1 MAQPPALPGA
11 PLSQS
16 ESEHAQRF
24 PAPVTRSDAVARM
37 MAAEDAL
44 RAIGAGEVDA
54 FVVSDG
60 GAGRRVFSLSTAD
73 RPYRIFVE
81 NMRDGAATLSA
92 GDLIMYAN
100 HRLALLLSCRRETIV
115 GSRLTR
121 FLAGGVPIAPKQL
134 RGPDGLGATLELE
147 LLDDNGV
154 LVPVL
159 VGASPLDVDGDQL
172 TCLTFTDLRAQ
183 KAQEREIARLEQ
195 AQAKQIADVRE
206 EFVLDLAES
215 QKLEALGVL
224 AGGIAHDFNN
234 LLALILG
241 NTSLALSTL
250 GPGAR
255 ERAPLHQV
263 ELAATRSADLA
274 QQMLA
279 YSGQGKFVVEI
290 LNLAEIVSGQTEL
303 ITAAISTMAVVTL
316 DLAPDTPAIEADAT
330 QLRQVVLN
338 LITNASEAI
347 GEADGTITVRCGSLD
362 ADRALLSDYDV
373 AAQLKEG
380 RYAFLEVVDTGA
392 GMDDATRERIFDPFF
407 TTKFTGRGL
416 GLAAVQGIVRGHGG
430 AMKVRSAPG
439 HGTVFTL
446 IFPAS
451 TKPAPAAAHTAA
463 PTIGHISGTVLL
475 AEDNEALRSMTAMML
490 ESIGLTVVCAADG
503 HEALRLFNT
512 RADDFAFVL
521 LDLMMPGMGGD
532 DVIRELRRIGTTTPI
547 VLTSGYDA
555 QELSQRFAG
564 RDVAAFL
571 QKPYQLRD
579 LQATAIE
586 VLGHVHG

>member
-73 RPYRIFVE
+73 RPYRIVVE

-100 HRLALLLSCRRETIV
+100 HRLALLLSCPRETIV

-195 AQAKQIADVRE
+195 AQAMQIADVRE

-316 DLAPDTPAIEADAT
+316 DLAPDTPTRRGRRDPVAPGGPESDHQRLGGDRRGGRDDHRSLRLARRRPGPSVRLRRRRAT
-330 QLRQVVLN
+330 QGGQIRLPRGRRYRRGNGRRNEGKDLRPVLHH
-338 LITNASEAI
+338 
-347 GEADGTITVRCGSLD
+347 
-362 ADRALLSDYDV
+362 
-373 AAQLKEG
+373 
-380 RYAFLEVVDTGA
+380 EVHGA
-392 GMDDATRERIFDPFF
+392 
-407 TTKFTGRGL
+407 
-416 GLAAVQGIVRGHGG
+416 
-430 AMKVRSAPG
+430 RSRPRRRPG
-439 HGTVFTL
+439 H
-446 IFPAS
+446 
-451 TKPAPAAAHTAA
+451 
-463 PTIGHISGTVLL
+463 
-475 AEDNEALRSMTAMML
+475 
-490 ESIGLTVVCAADG
+490 
-503 HEALRLFNT
+503 
-512 RADDFAFVL
+512 RAR
-521 LDLMMPGMGGD
+521 P
-532 DVIRELRRIGTTTPI
+532 RR
-547 VLTSGYDA
+547 
-555 QELSQRFAG
+555 
-564 RDVAAFL
+564 RDEG
-571 QKPYQLRD
+571 P
-579 LQATAIE
+579 
-586 VLGHVHG
+586 

>member
-81 NMRDGAATLSA
+81 NMRDGAATLSS

-100 HRLALLLSCRRETIV
+100 HRLALLLSCPRETIV

-234 LLALILG
+234 LLA
-241 NTSLALSTL
+241 ADPRKHE
-250 GPGAR
+250 PGAQHAGSR
-255 ERAPLHQV
+255 CARARA
-263 ELAATRSADLA
+263 AATGRTRRDPQLPTWHSRCWPTQARASSSSRS
-274 QQMLA
+274 
-279 YSGQGKFVVEI
+279 S
-290 LNLAEIVSGQTEL
+290 
-303 ITAAISTMAVVTL
+303 IS
-316 DLAPDTPAIEADAT
+316 P
-330 QLRQVVLN
+330 
-338 LITNASEAI
+338 
-347 GEADGTITVRCGSLD
+347 
-362 ADRALLSDYDV
+362 
-373 AAQLKEG
+373 
-380 RYAFLEVVDTGA
+380 
-392 GMDDATRERIFDPFF
+392 
-407 TTKFTGRGL
+407 
-416 GLAAVQGIVRGHGG
+416 
-430 AMKVRSAPG
+430 RS
-439 HGTVFTL
+439 
-446 IFPAS
+446 
-451 TKPAPAAAHTAA
+451 
-463 PTIGHISGTVLL
+463 
-475 AEDNEALRSMTAMML
+475 
-490 ESIGLTVVCAADG
+490 
-503 HEALRLFNT
+503 
-512 RADDFAFVL
+512 
-521 LDLMMPGMGGD
+521 
-532 DVIRELRRIGTTTPI
+532 
-547 VLTSGYDA
+547 
-555 QELSQRFAG
+555 
-564 RDVAAFL
+564 
-571 QKPYQLRD
+571 
-579 LQATAIE
+579 
-586 VLGHVHG
+586 